1 MPSTAAPRATSPA
14 PKAKNKRRGG
24 TGKKSS
30 GGGGGGEG
38 DLTGGEHAQ
47 LIAQYHALNK
57 YRESLDHDPT
67 LTPAD
72 RAAKRRKLDR
82 QLAELG
88 GLEAYQQASLVGETA
103 PEHKF
108 NAGKWVVSELRA
120 ARAAESEKN
129 SGAAEGKLRLLDVG
143 AIKNQ
148 YLDHGAWLDVTAI
161 DLNPQHPSVIKADF
175 FEFSRECREPFD
187 VAVLSL
193 VINFVGDP
201 RRKGEMLVR
210 CQALVR
216 DGGTLFIVLPL
227 ACVNNSRY
235 MKHSR
240 FVKMLKSLGFELTKS
255 KTSAK
260 LCFFVF
266 RKLSAEERAQDG
278 TMQPREFKRKL
289 CRGGLGRNNFC
300 IILAGPR
307 GRRAAGR
314 DDDEAEDSEGEQEG
328 GDEEEEEDE
337 RPAKARRDDKKTK
350 AKASNA
356 TNGRQALKRKQP
368 PQRSTTAAAAAAAKK
383 KTTTSPSAD
392 ASGERAGKRQKTRSP
407 APPPQQRSGP
417 SPRKSALARA
427 ALSPKERAQAVASLL
442 RP

>member
-1 MPSTAAPRATSPA
+1 M
-14 PKAKNKRRGG
+14 
-24 TGKKSS
+24 
-30 GGGGGGEG
+30 
-38 DLTGGEHAQ
+38 TGGEHAQ

>member
-1 MPSTAAPRATSPA
+1 MPSTAAPGTATI
-14 PKAKNKRRGG
+14 PKAKKRRGG

-38 DLTGGEHAQ
+38 DVTGGEHAQ

-57 YRESLDHDPT
+57 YRESLNHDPT

-120 ARAAESEKN
+120 ARAAESENEKKN

-175 FEFSRECREPFD
+175 FEFSRECPEPFD

-314 DDDEAEDSEGEQEG
+314 DEEEAEDSEGEQKGEDTEG
-328 GDEEEEEDE
+328 EEEDE
-337 RPAKARRDDKKTK
+337 RPAKAQSYKKTK

-356 TNGRQALKRKQP
+356 TNGRHALKRKEP
-368 PQRSTTAAAAAAAKK
+368 PQRSTTTTKK
-383 KTTTSPSAD
+383 NTTSPSAD
-392 ASGERAGKRQKTRSP
+392 AGERAGKRQKTRSP

-427 ALSPKERAQAVASLL
+427 AMSPKERAQAVASLL